1 MTKTTL
7 DWTHRGISITDIRKV
22 NKLYVIVINS
32 SLYPELA
39 SIPLFVSDKIFEER
53 LKSYFLKDVS
63 KITREDILNVYWNMY
78 ITKGYYIKVL
88 EDGTASKFE
97 HDSNK
102 WYVSYLEIAG
112 PLGTFL
118 SVYNNEK
125 E

>member
-7 DWTHRGISITDIRKV
+7 DWTHKNLNIIDIRKV
-22 NKLYVIVINS
+22 NKLYVIIINAVLHS
-32 SLYPELA
+32 ELTN
-39 SIPLFVSDKIFEER
+39 IPLFVSEKIFEER

-63 KITREDILNVYWNMY
+63 KITREEILNVEWNMY
-78 ITKGYYIKVL
+78 ITKGYYIKVSF
-88 EDGTASKFE
+88 DGSASKFE
-97 HDSNK
+97 HDINK

-118 SVYNNEK
+118 SVYNIEK